1 MCFPCHD
8 QGKEFF
14 GKYLARQNIPVFLKQ
29 DTLQFWTQCWVWGV
43 HKKAHPVGGGGGT
56 LNTFVSTS
64 RRNKQIRQAA
74 AGRQQRQQR
83 TAAGGRC

>member
-43 HKKAHPVGGGGGT
+43 HKKAHPGGGGGT